1 MAKID
6 ANSAFAKG
14 RALTQPVVKLPR
26 NVKQSLCIDKAYQ
39 SGNFKIEPSN
49 GEAMYD
55 QCYLFEDIN
64 YVNKD
69 SRKKNT
75 TLQEIMTLL
84 KSLDGAFKITIANE
98 QRELDAF
105 IDEIFT
111 PVNGTDY
118 PVIEA
123 GMGKW
128 INQKIDEGTRDIKKT
143 MLLTVTCRAHSLE
156 EAQAYFSTI
165 DTTLQNIFRLLKSRI
180 YKMSASE
187 RMALLSRML
196 CAGKECLIPVH
207 IGPDDSG
214 WKNQILPMSIDSD
227 VDYMVIDH
235 KRYVSVLCGKSYG
248 QGLSEDKV
256 IHSLCDVL
264 FPTYITI
271 DMQKVTKNVIKDRLD
286 NAHVNNERIISQER
300 TRNYNNKQFGATTSY
315 SLQKKKDSI
324 EDDLDQLEENDE
336 EGVYIG
342 LLVMVYAD
350 SLEEL
355 TQRVDILSQKAAG
368 ADYTL
373 EPYNHM
379 QLKAMNTVLPVGGR
393 QVNHMRFLY
402 TSSAVAFQPFYAGD
416 LHDKDG
422 VVYGLNKTTKHLI
435 IGNRKRLPAPHGF
448 IVGHTGGGKS
458 FLIKETE
465 ISQTLLFTHDDVI
478 VLDPNN
484 EQRDFISSLK
494 GGMYFDL
501 TPQSEIY
508 LNPYEVPEHV
518 EKGTDNV
525 RNMFIADMTDYSTS
539 FCSAVMT
546 NITVTRI
553 HMNYIGRAVR
563 KMYEDYFSVPNER
576 TRKKVYPTLTRLRE
590 LIKAQMETAEFE
602 DDRRLIMDIVDS
614 LEDYTTGV
622 YDMFAHETNLS
633 MNSRLVGF
641 GLKNIS
647 DKLWEPCMLTI
658 MHFLAM
664 RIDTNQKTKQALH
677 LIVDEAQVLC
687 EQETTAAQ
695 LLYAIETYRKVGAIV
710 TLIAQNLTHVLENPA
725 LRDMFSN
732 CPFKCF
738 LDQGG
743 LDAANLAKIQ
753 ELSPSEYR
761 ALEESTEGHGVL
773 VWRGNVYLFDARMS
787 EDNPLYGVFDTNFH
801 NKARQ
806 INVPESGTKDENE
819 THVPE
824 SGTKDGNETHVPESD
839 TDDVSATWE
848 DLSHADT
855 DGTWLS
861 VKDTHRQ

>member
-1 MAKID
+1 
-6 ANSAFAKG
+6 
-14 RALTQPVVKLPR
+14 
-26 NVKQSLCIDKAYQ
+26 
-39 SGNFKIEPSN
+39 
-49 GEAMYD
+49 
-55 QCYLFEDIN
+55 
-64 YVNKD
+64 
-69 SRKKNT
+69 
-75 TLQEIMTLL
+75 
-84 KSLDGAFKITIANE
+84 
-98 QRELDAF
+98 
-105 IDEIFT
+105 
-111 PVNGTDY
+111 
-118 PVIEA
+118 
-123 GMGKW
+123 
-128 INQKIDEGTRDIKKT
+128 
-143 MLLTVTCRAHSLE
+143 
-156 EAQAYFSTI
+156 
-165 DTTLQNIFRLLKSRI
+165 
-180 YKMSASE
+180 
-187 RMALLSRML
+187 
-196 CAGKECLIPVH
+196 
-207 IGPDDSG
+207 
-214 WKNQILPMSIDSD
+214 
-227 VDYMVIDH
+227 
-235 KRYVSVLCGKSYG
+235 
-248 QGLSEDKV
+248 
-256 IHSLCDVL
+256 
-264 FPTYITI
+264 
-271 DMQKVTKNVIKDRLD
+271 
-286 NAHVNNERIISQER
+286 
-300 TRNYNNKQFGATTSY
+300 
-315 SLQKKKDSI
+315 
-324 EDDLDQLEENDE
+324 
-336 EGVYIG
+336 
-342 LLVMVYAD
+342 
-350 SLEEL
+350 
-355 TQRVDILSQKAAG
+355 
-368 ADYTL
+368 
-373 EPYNHM
+373 
-379 QLKAMNTVLPVGGR
+379 
-393 QVNHMRFLY
+393 MRFLY

-563 KMYEDYFSVPNER
+563 KMYEDYFSAPNER

-590 LIKAQMETAEFE
+590 LIKAQMEMAEFE
-602 DDRRLIMDIVDS
+602 D
-614 LEDYTTGV
+614 
-622 YDMFAHETNLS
+622 DMFAHETNLS

-773 VWRGNVYLFDARMS
+773 VWRGNVYLFDARMA

-806 INVPESGTKDENE
+806 MNVPESGTKDENE

-824 SGTKDGNETHVPESD
+824 S
-839 TDDVSATWE
+839 DVSATWE

-861 VKDTHRQ
+861 DKVTHRQ

>member
-1 MAKID
+1 MAKFD
-6 ANSAFAKG
+6 ANSAFERG

-26 NVKQSLCIDKAYQ
+26 TVKQSLCIDKAY
-39 SGNFKIEPSN
+39 SNGNFKIEPMK

-69 SRKKNT
+69 DHRKRT
-75 TLQEIMTLL
+75 TLNEIMELL
-84 KSLDGAFKITIANE
+84 KSLDGGFKITIANE

-105 IDEIFT
+105 IDEIFN
-111 PVNGTDY
+111 PVNGADY
-118 PVIEA
+118 PVIEK

-128 INQKIDEGTRDIKKT
+128 INQKIHEGTRDIKKT

-156 EAQAYFSTI
+156 EAESYFTTI
-165 DTTLQNIFRLLKSRI
+165 DTTLQNTFRLLKSRI
-180 YKMSASE
+180 YKLSATE
-187 RMALLSRML
+187 RMSLLSRML
-196 CAGKECLIPVH
+196 CAGKECMLPVH
-207 IGPDDSG
+207 VSPDDSG

-227 VDYMVIDH
+227 IDYMVIDN
-235 KRYVSVLCGKSYG
+235 KRYVSVLCGKQY
-248 QGLSEDKV
+248 QAGLDEDRV
-256 IHSLCDVL
+256 IHDLCDVL

-271 DMQKVTKNVIKDRLD
+271 DMQKVSKNVIKDKLD

-315 SLQKKKDSI
+315 NLQKKKDNI

-336 EGVYIG
+336 EGVYLG

-355 TQRVDILSQKAAG
+355 TQRVDILRKKAQG
-368 ADYTL
+368 TYYTL

-379 QLKAMNTVLPVGGR
+379 QLKALNTVLPIGGR
-393 QVNHMRFLY
+393 QVNHMRFFY
-402 TSSAVAFQPFYAGD
+402 TSSAVAFQPFYAAD
-416 LHDKDG
+416 VHDAG
-422 VVYGLNKTTKHLI
+422 GTVYGLNKTTKHLL
-435 IGNRKRLPAPHGF
+435 IGNRKKLPAPHGF

-458 FLIKETE
+458 FLVKETE

-484 EQRDFISSLK
+484 EQKEFINSLK

-501 TPQSEIY
+501 TPQAEIY

-518 EKGTDNV
+518 ENGTDNI

-539 FCSAVMT
+539 FCSAIMT
-546 NITVTRI
+546 NILVTRI

-563 KMYEDYFSVPNER
+563 KMYEDYFNASSPR
-576 TRKKVYPTLTRLRE
+576 AKKKIYPTLTRLRE
-590 LIKAQMETAEFE
+590 LIKEQIETVEFNE
-602 DDRRLIMDIVDS
+602 DKRLIMDVVDS

-633 MNSRLVGF
+633 MNSRLIGF

-677 LIVDEAQVLC
+677 LVVDEAQVLC

-753 ELSPSEYR
+753 ELSPSEFR
-761 ALEESTEGHGVL
+761 ALEESTEGHGIL
-773 VWRGNVYLFDARMS
+773 VWRGNVYLFDARMD
-787 EDNPLYGVFDTNFH
+787 EKNPLYEVFDTNFH
-801 NKARQ
+801 NKADKDNQVIEQEVDDISRYEM
-806 INVPESGTKDENE
+806 NHMTASSGMNGQSE
-819 THVPE
+819 
-824 SGTKDGNETHVPESD
+824 
-839 TDDVSATWE
+839 TWE
-848 DLSHADT
+848 DISNASADYAWIENT
-855 DGTWLS
+855 NR
-861 VKDTHRQ
+861 KAQ